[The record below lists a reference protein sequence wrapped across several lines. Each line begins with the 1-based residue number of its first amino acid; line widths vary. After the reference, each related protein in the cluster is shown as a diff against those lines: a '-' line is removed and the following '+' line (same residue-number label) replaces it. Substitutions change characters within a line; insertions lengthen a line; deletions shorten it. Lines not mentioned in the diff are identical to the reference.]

1 MTRLEALR
9 AIAARNGGMIM
20 PSQVVDEARDPASV
34 LHGSFEWD
42 DTVAAEKYRVI
53 QAQKLIRAF
62 VVTIECGGEKIDVP
76 AFVGVSADRNE
87 KSANNPYHR
96 IENVKEYPDILAVA
110 EKDALNQLVAIR
122 KRHGHLKRLSDVWG
136 AIDGHT
142 EK

>member
-9 AIAARNGGMIM
+9 AIADRNCGMIT
-20 PSQVVDEARDPASV
+20 PGQVVDEARDPASV

-62 VVTIECGGEKIDVP
+62 VVTIERGGEKIDAP

-87 KSANNPYHR
+87 ESANNPYRR
-96 IENVKEYPDILAVA
+96 IEEVAKSQDLLAVA
-110 EKDALNQLVAIR
+110 EKDALDQLMAIR
-122 KRHGHLKRLSDVWG
+122 KRHGHLKRLSDVWT
-136 AIDGHT
+136 AVDGHT